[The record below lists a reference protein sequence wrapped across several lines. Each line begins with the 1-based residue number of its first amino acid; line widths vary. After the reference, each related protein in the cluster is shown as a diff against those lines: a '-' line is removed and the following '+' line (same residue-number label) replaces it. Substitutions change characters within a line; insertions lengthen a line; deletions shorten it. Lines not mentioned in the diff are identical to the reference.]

1 LEPQGGSSGGRRGG
15 DSCGYSVRG
24 VSASASM
31 CESPC
36 YNAGKLNRC
45 LVVSSSVSLG
55 DLGDVTGGP
64 DSELSVLK
72 DLLKDSELSV
82 LKDLSSVKAAGD
94 SSTCVSDST
103 CVSLVL
109 QPQPRELQPPLSCQE
124 DTTAL
129 EKGGRELGRAS
140 KELARASKELARASC
155 EVSCEALLQADDDD
169 VIGAQNAIIKKMS
182 VFMYV
187 RYVSESVLMEYAI
200 CLRP

>member
-1 LEPQGGSSGGRRGG
+1 ME
-15 DSCGYSVRG
+15 SCGYSVLG
-24 VSASASM
+24 VSASASASM

-36 YNAGKLNRC
+36 YNGGELNRC
-45 LVVSSSVSLG
+45 LVASSSVSLD

-72 DLLKDSELSV
+72 DLSSF
-82 LKDLSSVKAAGD
+82 KDLSSVKAAGD
-94 SSTCVSDST
+94 SICVGHST

-109 QPQPRELQPPLSCQE
+109 QPQPPELQSPLSCKE
-124 DTTAL
+124 DTTAV
-129 EKGGRELGRAS
+129 EKGGRELV
-140 KELARASKELARASC
+140 RASKELARASC
-155 EVSCEALLQADDDD
+155 EPSCEALLQADDDD

-182 VFMYV
+182 LFMYV